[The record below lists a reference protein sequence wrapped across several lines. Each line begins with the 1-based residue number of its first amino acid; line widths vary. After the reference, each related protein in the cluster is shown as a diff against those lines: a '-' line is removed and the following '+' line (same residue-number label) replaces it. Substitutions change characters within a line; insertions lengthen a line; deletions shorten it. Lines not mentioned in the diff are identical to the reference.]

1 MNQTLKRIELYGHL
15 RKKFGRRFQM
25 AVGSPA
31 EALRALDS
39 QLPGFAAYV
48 AANGSYRVLVGTD
61 ACTLDTL
68 GNPVGSMEVIKIV
81 PVVEGAGGDLGQ
93 ILLGAALIA
102 VAWWNPLGWS
112 TVAGSWGAAG
122 LGAMSSI
129 GMAMV
134 LGGVAGL
141 LAAPPRTPTSGSDTP
156 SYAFGSPTATVGQG
170 NPVPLF
176 YGGPLRVG
184 GAVVSAGIVSE
195 DYHMGGF
202 GGLCAKDDGTWS
214 GNGDSIPWAASVAPL
229 T

>member
-1 MNQTLKRIELYGHL
+1 MSTKDVRLYGHL
-15 RKKFGRRFQM
+15 GKRFGKRFRLD
-25 AVGSPA
+25 VGSVG
-31 EALRALDS
+31 ETFRALDS

-48 AANGSYRVLVGTD
+48 AANGSYRVLVGKD

-68 GNPVGSMEVIKIV
+68 GDPVGSMEVIKIV
-81 PVVEGAGGDLGQ
+81 PVVAGAHGDLGQ

-156 SYAFGSPTATVGQG
+156 SYSFGSPTATVGQG

-195 DYHMGGF
+195 DYQSKGF
-202 GGLCAKDDGTWS
+202 GGAATDDLGNWS
-214 GNGDSIPWAASVAPL
+214 GNGDSIPWCAAVAPL